1 MSARKEAEAVLK
13 LVAGSIISFG
23 IFVGSSLPL
32 NKVHEEWGQ
41 WLMSSNDRKTIR
53 QLLAHRESYK
63 SSVLALLVARHIF
76 FNPDDRIAIVRAS
89 KTEAQNF
96 YFDD

>member
-32 NKVHEEWGQ
+32 NKVARRMG
-41 WLMSSNDRKTIR
+41 
-53 QLLAHRESYK
+53 A
-63 SSVLALLVARHIF
+63 VA
-76 FNPDDRIAIVRAS
+76 D
-89 KTEAQNF
+89 EL
-96 YFDD
+96 